1 MEWASYFAGH
11 QLING
16 LICRISV
23 GFMPDQST
31 KQFRDHT
38 RLIHTYHIVH
48 ASPEEMAPDLL
59 AYLPPFFVLRLKE
72 IFVANLAI

>member
-1 MEWASYFAGH
+1 
-11 QLING
+11 
-16 LICRISV
+16 
-23 GFMPDQST
+23 MPDQST